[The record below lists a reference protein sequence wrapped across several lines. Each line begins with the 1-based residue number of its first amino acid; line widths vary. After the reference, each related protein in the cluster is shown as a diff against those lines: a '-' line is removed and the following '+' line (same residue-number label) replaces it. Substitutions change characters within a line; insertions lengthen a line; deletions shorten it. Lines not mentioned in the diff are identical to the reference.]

1 MIRAVLFDLDGTLT
15 DSRPGIIAC
24 FRYAFA
30 RLAETGGPTASLPDD
45 AALNFIVGPPLRQSF
60 ARFVDA
66 AFQERLMGYYLER
79 YQPIGAFENSV
90 YGGVTTALDLAAA
103 GGARLHV
110 ATSKNER
117 DARLILEHFG
127 LARRFDSINGAR
139 LDGARSA
146 KREIIADT
154 LAAHGLAPEE
164 AAMIG
169 DREFDM
175 LGAKAVGVAAI
186 GALWGYG
193 SREELVAARADALAA
208 TPLEA
213 AELALRR

>member
-30 RLAETGGPTASLPDD
+30 RLAETGGPSVTLPAD
-45 AALNFIVGPPLRQSF
+45 AELSFIVGPPLRQSF
-60 ARFVDA
+60 TRFADEA
-66 AFQERLMGYYLER
+66 YKERLMGYYLER

-90 YGGVTTALDLAAA
+90 YEGVTAALDLAASA
-103 GGARLHV
+103 ARLHV

-117 DARLILEHFG
+117 DARVILEHFG
-127 LARRFDSINGAR
+127 LSGRFESINGAR
-139 LDGARSA
+139 LDGSRSV
-146 KREIIADT
+146 KREIIGDT
-154 LAAHGLAPEE
+154 LAAHGLRPEE

-175 LGAKAVGVAAI
+175 LGARAVGVTAI

-213 AELALRR
+213 AAIAIRR